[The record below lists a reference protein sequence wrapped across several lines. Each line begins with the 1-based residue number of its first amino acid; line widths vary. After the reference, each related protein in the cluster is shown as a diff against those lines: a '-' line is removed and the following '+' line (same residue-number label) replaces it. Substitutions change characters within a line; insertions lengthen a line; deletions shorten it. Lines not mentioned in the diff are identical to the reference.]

1 MKRILMTTAFA
12 LALVAV
18 PMFAQT
24 TSTTT
29 QRQPQNFDFASD
41 FLTIPVAANVPGL
54 NGTFQTYM
62 AIYNPTSS
70 TIPVT
75 VSVYDGSGTRRDAT
89 ITLNAGET
97 KTYQNFLSD
106 VFTGFTGGG
115 AVTLSTPLSAGGTHN
130 NRIIATS
137 EVRTS
142 GTHFSTPVPTLEF
155 AGSSSRSFAPGI
167 TVDSNSRTN
176 VGCFNQGDTTNTVKA
191 TVLNSTGAAIGTQA
205 TLTLPPHAW
214 GQTSITTAVTGGS
227 VQFDPTDS
235 AVCYAVVVDNSTGD
249 GRFIS
254 ATEYTP

>member
-1 MKRILMTTAFA
+1 MKRTLIYTA
-12 LALVAV
+12 LALALAV
-18 PMFAQT
+18 PMFAQNT
-24 TSTTT
+24 TTT

-54 NGTFQTYM
+54 NGVFQTYM

-75 VSVYDGSGTRRDAT
+75 AAVYDGAGTKREAT
-89 ITLNAGET
+89 ITINAGET
-97 KTYQNFLSD
+97 KTYQNFLND
-106 VFTGFTGGG
+106 VFSGLTGGG

-142 GTHFSTPVPTLEF
+142 GTRFSTAVPTLEF

-176 VGCFNQGDTTNTVKA
+176 VGCFNQGDTLNTIKA
-191 TVLNSTGAAIGTQA
+191 TVLNSAGAAIGTQA
-205 TLTLPPHAW
+205 TLSLQPHAW
-214 GQTSITTAVTGGS
+214 GQTSITTSVTGGS

>member
-1 MKRILMTTAFA
+1 MKRYLMTTALA
-12 LALVAV
+12 LAFVAV
-18 PMFAQT
+18 PLFAQT
-24 TSTTT
+24 PG
-29 QRQPQNFDFASD
+29 QPQNFDFASD
-41 FLTIPVAANVPGL
+41 FSTIPVAANVPGL

-75 VSVYDGSGTRRDAT
+75 VSLYDASGTKRDAT
-89 ITLNAGET
+89 ITINAGET

-106 VFTGFTGGG
+106 VFAGFTGGG
-115 AVTLSTPLSAGGTHN
+115 AVTLSTPPSAGGTHN

-142 GTHFSTPVPTLEF
+142 GTHFSTAVPTLEF
-155 AGSSSRSFAPGI
+155 AGSSSRSFAPGV

-176 VGCFNQGDTTNTVKA
+176 VGCFNQGDTTNTIKA
-191 TVLNSTGAAIGTQA
+191 TVLNSTGTAIGSQA
-205 TLTLPPHAW
+205 TLTLAPHAW
-214 GQTSITTAVTGGS
+214 GQTAITTSVTGGS
-227 VQFDPTDS
+227 VQFDPSDS

-254 ATEYTP
+254 ASEYTP

>member
-1 MKRILMTTAFA
+1 MKRTLIYTA
-12 LALVAV
+12 LALSFIAV
-18 PMFAQT
+18 PMFAQAP
-24 TSTTT
+24 S
-29 QRQPQNFDFASD
+29 QPVNFDFASD
-41 FLTIPVAANVPGL
+41 FSTIPVAANVPGL

-62 AIYNPTSS
+62 AIYNPTSA

-75 VSVYDGSGTRRDAT
+75 VTIYDAAGTTHQAT
-89 ITLNAGET
+89 ITINAGET
-97 KTYQNFLSD
+97 KTYTNFLD
-106 VFTGFTGGG
+106 AIFPGFTGGA
-115 AVTLSTPLSAGGTHN
+115 AVTLATPLSAGGTHN

-142 GTHFSTPVPTLEF
+142 GTHFSTAVPTLEF

-167 TVDSNSRTN
+167 TVDANSRTN
-176 VGCFNQGDTTNTVKA
+176 VGCFNQGDTTNAIKA
-191 TVLNSTGAAIGTQA
+191 TVLNGTGQTVGSPA
-205 TLTLPPHAW
+205 TLTLAPHAW
-214 GQTSITTAVTGGS
+214 GQTAITASVTGGS

>member
-1 MKRILMTTAFA
+1 MITA
-12 LALVAV
+12 LALIVAM
-18 PMFAQT
+18 PAFSQT
-24 TSTTT
+24 DRRAVN
-29 QRQPQNFDFASD
+29 QDFASD
-41 FLTIPVAANVPGL
+41 FSTIPVAANVPGL

-62 AIYNPTSS
+62 AIYNPTASAFS
-70 TIPVT
+70 VT
-75 VSVYDGSGTRRDAT
+75 ASLYDASGTKRDAT

-106 VFTGFTGGG
+106 VFSGFTGGG
-115 AVTLSTPLSAGGTHN
+115 ALTLSSPQSVGGTHN
-130 NRIIATS
+130 NRFIVTS

-142 GTHFSTPVPTLEF
+142 ATHFSTAVPVLEF

-167 TVDSNSRTN
+167 IVDSNSRTN
-176 VGCFNQGDTTNTVKA
+176 VGCFNQGDSTNTVTA
-191 TVLNSTGAAIGTQA
+191 TVLDSTGHAIGSQA

-214 GQTSITTAVTGGS
+214 GQTSVTTAVSGGA
-227 VQFDPTDS
+227 VQFDPTDN